1 MAERKFALGGRGRG
15 PLVPTGGE
23 AKVVAFG
30 MENGDVV
37 TVRSEHGD
45 TLTFDF
51 QGLHFVLPGEW
62 SFVSIDYEGD
72 GRPIFF
78 VENA

>member
-1 MAERKFALGGRGRG
+1 MAERKFALGGKGRG

-23 AKVVAFG
+23 AKIVVFG
-30 MENGDVV
+30 MENGDIV

-45 TLTFDF
+45 MLKFDF
-51 QGLHFVLPGEW
+51 QGLHFELPCEW
-62 SFVSIDYEGD
+62 AFVSIDYEGD

-78 VENA
+78 VENS